1 MTKVLLCRCAYTE
14 LAPGHVCD
22 AMLAELSN
30 AGVDVCVI
38 PDLCELAAR
47 RDPSLREFV
56 AGASVTV
63 LACYPRTVKWLFD
76 AAGLKDAASN
86 LGVINI
92 RTTHPEAIRATVQ
105 SSGTGGSVTEV
116 GVKGDW
122 VPWFPVIDYSR
133 CKSCRQCMEFCL
145 FGVYELSD
153 DGRVVVAHPRN
164 CKNNC
169 PACARI
175 CPEVAIIFPKLKESP
190 LNGDEIDD
198 ENLEKARVQI
208 DVDKILG
215 SDVYS
220 TLQERKRKRKKRLL
234 KQCDIEQAEAERA
247 ACAACDV
254 PCENTPKK

>member
-1 MTKVLLCRCAYTE
+1 MGKVLFCECAYADLISSDLRRKIFRSLE
-14 LAPGHVCD
+14 
-22 AMLAELSN
+22 S
-30 AGVDVCVI
+30 AGVEFAAV
-38 PDLCELAAR
+38 PDLCEM
-47 RDPSLREFV
+47 V
-56 AGASVTV
+56 ADGDKIITDGVDKII
-63 LACYPRTVKWLFD
+63 ACYPRTVEWLMD
-76 AAGLKDAASN
+76 AAGVSCSAEILNMREMGADEIVERVTS
-86 LGVINI
+86 
-92 RTTHPEAIRATVQ
+92 
-105 SSGTGGSVTEV
+105 GGSGNNAVSDPAEP
-116 GVKGDW
+116 VKGDW

-190 LNGDEIDD
+190 LNGDEIAD

-220 TLQERKRKRKKRLL
+220 TLHERKRKRKKRLI

-254 PCENTPKK
+254 PCENAPKK